1 MRIRAWS
8 AAEISNIQNFK
19 STLRIVRF
27 NSNNPVPNLIKASNV
42 LLEIKYNSLNVKKP
56 DNPIPPRVIW
66 NIPIK
71 TNSDDIHA
79 KEKLLNDNL
88 ALIGVGHGCSGFTLL
103 MIFDDSLKT
112 ERS

>member
-8 AAEISNIQNFK
+8 AAEISNILNFK

-42 LLEIKYNSLNVKKP
+42 LLEIKYSSLNVKKP

-71 TNSDDIHA
+71 TNKEDIHA
-79 KEKLLNDNL
+79 NEKLLYETF
-88 ALIGVGHGCSGFTLL
+88 ALIGVGHGCNGLTLL
-103 MIFDDSLKT
+103 IIFDDNLKIDL
-112 ERS
+112 S